1 MTTRWVWTEQ
11 MGVSRV
17 LSIVVGAIALG
28 LLILGSSLFPNRV
41 NLSGEYVVGFA
52 VWTAVV
58 TCVASRKSG
67 ILRALGRG
75 FATGAVVAASLASIG
90 AAYDSL
96 SPMVERNPVL
106 VDLWGFLVAG
116 SLVLSGFAAVL
127 WERTAKRRREVG
139 VDFLLSWLILG
150 GFVLVFVGRSYAPLG
165 VFLAGV
171 GGVSAFL
178 RGLRH
183 RQAREVTS

>member
-1 MTTRWVWTEQ
+1 MTTRGTWIGPTYA
-11 MGVSRV
+11 SRA
-17 LSIVVGAIALG
+17 LSVVVGAIALG
-28 LLILGSSLFPNRV
+28 LLILGFGLFPNRV

-52 VWTAVV
+52 GWTAIA

-75 FATGAVVAASLASIG
+75 FVTGAVVAASLASIG

-96 SPMVERNPVL
+96 SPMVERYPGL

-116 SLVLSGFAAVL
+116 SVVLSGFAAVL
-127 WERTAKRRREVG
+127 WERTAKRRSEVG
-139 VDFLLSWLILG
+139 VDLLLSWLILG
-150 GFVLVFVGRSYAPLG
+150 GFVLVLVGRSSAPLG

-171 GGVSAFL
+171 AGVSAFL

-183 RQAREVTS
+183 RPAREVTS